1 MHRQVPYW
9 LENQMQRYQDA
20 GSIEVFAA
28 QTLMLLWAVAQFE
41 RTERLTEKVLRRTSP
56 TNTALNFVV
65 THGK

>member
-1 MHRQVPYW
+1 
-9 LENQMQRYQDA
+9 MQRYQDA

-41 RTERLTEKVLRRTSP
+41 RTEQLTEKVLRRTSP